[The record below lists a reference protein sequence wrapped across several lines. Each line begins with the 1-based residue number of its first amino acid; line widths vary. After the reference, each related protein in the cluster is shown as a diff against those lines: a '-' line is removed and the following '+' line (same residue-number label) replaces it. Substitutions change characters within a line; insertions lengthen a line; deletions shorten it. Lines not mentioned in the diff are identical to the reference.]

1 MGNDY
6 FWPTK
11 DVSVLEEK
19 LVSVPKK
26 GIQQEGFK
34 ISSFSSS
41 LCFEGFDI
49 NEEINN
55 MMDGIPKDESDRY
68 MWNTSNDATN
78 DDILRRVYS
87 DFMNEGM
94 NEERNGEEE

>member
-1 MGNDY
+1 
-6 FWPTK
+6 
-11 DVSVLEEK
+11 
-19 LVSVPKK
+19 
-26 GIQQEGFK
+26 
-34 ISSFSSS
+34 
-41 LCFEGFDI
+41 
-49 NEEINN
+49 
-55 MMDGIPKDESDRY
+55 MDGIPKDESDRY